1 MQEVTNWLSPWIE
14 WHITPAKYTA
24 NELLVHR
31 GIDAIVTH
39 AGGIEPLRTA
49 IHADPQVH
57 TPTHLPQ
64 ADSIESA
71 CANLDQKSF

>member
-1 MQEVTNWLSPWIE
+1 VQEVTNWLSPWIE

-24 NELLVHR
+24 NELLIHR
-31 GIDAIVTH
+31 GMDAIVTH

-57 TPTHLPQ
+57 TPTHLRKQISRP
-64 ADSIESA
+64 
-71 CANLDQKSF
+71 KSKGSF